1 VDLSVQ
7 LNPFHAALAAFE
19 IRFDRELTSRWQ
31 NLEYKAW
38 EATDGSPSEKRRSV
52 LYRFFED
59 AEREIGNVVHEYFP
73 KLLQVATTQRK
84 HLGNDAPLAW
94 TQAQVL
100 RQVCTFLGV
109 DEKFDFTL
117 APRDESRLVVATA
130 RIDLGI
136 GWRDD
141 DIPADFVFPG
151 WLSSDWLLR
160 QNLDRLFPSALN
172 DAESLPLLSRAETLQ
187 WIKDRELWMRLVLDR
202 QIDNDSWDGIIE
214 AGKSDVSVQEAFDV
228 DASPDGKKSKQNL
241 AELPRNSFVREA
253 ATWAISFGD
262 ETCRLKPMI
271 GLDYISVLLQSPG
284 KSIRALELQSVAG
297 GLRTGSSADSADAF
311 TEKTDDQGDRYLK
324 KSDFERHVTVDDHAR
339 NELEK
344 RLLEIEEEIAYRSGI
359 GDKQVVKKL
368 EDENATLESY
378 LRKSRTVR
386 GRPRV
391 FSNENEK
398 ARTSISHALR
408 RAYESIREQAPQ
420 TEAHPCLTR
429 WLTGLHCAKLNR
441 RACRSFPLSGLR
453 CPSVSSSTIPSCGPN
468 TPRKAT
474 RVPISALHVS
484 V

>member
-1 VDLSVQ
+1 MDLSVQ
-7 LNPFHAALAAFE
+7 LNPFHAALTAFE

-31 NLEYKAW
+31 NLEYKAG
-38 EATDGSPSEKRRSV
+38 EATDGAPSDKRRSV

-100 RQVCTFLGV
+100 RQVCTFLGL

-130 RIDLGI
+130 RIALGI

-297 GLRTGSSADSADAF
+297 GLRTGSSADSVAATSAAEAF
-311 TEKTDDQGDRYLK
+311 MEKTDDQGDRSWK
-324 KSDFERHVTVDDHAR
+324 KSDFGRYEIVDDR
-339 NELEK
+339 TRSESTK
-344 RLLEIEEEIAYRSGI
+344 RLSEIEAEIAYRSGI

-368 EDENATLESY
+368 EDEYATLESY
-378 LRKSRTVR
+378 LQKSRTVR

-408 RAYESIREQAPQ
+408 RAYESIQEQAPQ
-420 TEAHPCLTR
+420 TEAHLKSSIS
-429 WLTGLHCAKLNR
+429 TGSTFTYRDTSRSWNVR
-441 RACRSFPLSGLR
+441 RGLGLSVPPSFQ
-453 CPSVSSSTIPSCGPN
+453 
-468 TPRKAT
+468 
-474 RVPISALHVS
+474 
-484 V
+484 